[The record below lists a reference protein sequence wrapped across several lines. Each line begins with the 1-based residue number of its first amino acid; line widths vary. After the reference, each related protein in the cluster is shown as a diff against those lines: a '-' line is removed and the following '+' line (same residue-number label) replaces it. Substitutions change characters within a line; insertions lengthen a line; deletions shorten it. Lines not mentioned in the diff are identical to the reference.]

1 MSLISDSDLTELF
14 KQKDIYLDN
23 DFLCRLSKDPE
34 LFLDFSK
41 FITNDNSL
49 KIDLLTEFEFKRDIY
64 NTKQL
69 KLIEYFLSKKLFH
82 FPKDSSEILEKI
94 KINAIILSKIYKI
107 KNNQNFQTDNKKQL
121 KRQKGPSIAD
131 FFLGGRL
138 MIDYEN
144 KLLITGNKKDF
155 PHYIFNI
162 NHILNTEDPLN
173 GKIYHFFILS
183 FNREKFDICFN
194 KLNKINGEEINP
206 LKINRSNLEK
216 I

>member
-1 MSLISDSDLTELF
+1 MSLIANYNLTKSF
-14 KQKDIYLDN
+14 QQKDIYLDN
-23 DFLCRLSKDPE
+23 DFLCRLFKDDQ

-41 FITNDNSL
+41 FITNPNSL
-49 KIDLLTEFEFKRDIY
+49 NIDLLTEFEFKRDIA
-64 NTKQL
+64 NTKQI
-69 KLIEYFLSKKLFH
+69 KLTQDFLSKKIFN
-82 FPKDSSEILEKI
+82 FPKDNLENLEKI

-107 KNNQNFQTDNKKQL
+107 QNNQKTQTNNKK
-121 KRQKGPSIAD
+121 QKGPSIVD

-138 MIDYEN
+138 MVDYEN

-155 PHYIFNI
+155 PHYIFDI
-162 NHILNTEDPLN
+162 NHIINTEDPLN

-194 KLNKINGEEINP
+194 RLNQINGEEINP
-206 LKINRSNLEK
+206 LKTNRSNLEK